1 LIGTVLLNF
10 ILLYKLKF
18 CEGIN
23 LSNNVLTLAIFIFL
37 KIRFHKK
44 EVGHCIKQLNSN
56 VVLIDHAIP
65 RIIKAVI
72 PMTREKFSR
81 SKSQSNPTEISI
93 PYILDDKIT
102 TSPSPSDFR
111 SSTYGTY
118 SFSLPA
124 TDKEYHCKTNPCNI
138 NHSHDFLYLNS
149 EYFDEDFKISSSN
162 IDELNHKSVASLHQ
176 GEAAIV

>member
-1 LIGTVLLNF
+1 MCQHLTVL
-10 ILLYKLKF
+10 
-18 CEGIN
+18 
-23 LSNNVLTLAIFIFL
+23 IFL
-37 KIRFHKK
+37 KCRFHKK

-81 SKSQSNPTEISI
+81 SKSQSKPTEISI
-93 PYILDDKIT
+93 PYIFDDKIA
-102 TSPSPSDFR
+102 TSPSSSDFR
-111 SSTYGTY
+111 SSTFRTY

-149 EYFDEDFKISSSN
+149 EYFDDDIKMSGSN
-162 IDELNHKSVASLHQ
+162 IDELNRKSVISLPQ
-176 GEAAIV
+176 GEAEIVQWII